1 MIERTTAPAARIP
14 CVAFFRSAVSGFGML
29 VLLAGCAQ
37 PTPPARPAPPPP
49 KPVPIAPPAKPAPAT
64 TPAPTVSDENVSN
77 LGANDPQSVERRA
90 AAQAKA
96 IEELLASRGAPPAE
110 NGPAVADAV
119 PPPPVP
125 TPAPSGP
132 APSGVEPLKPLPPIQ
147 PSPAPA
153 AEPPPEDPT
162 KTASNTALSVGTDQP
177 PVRPTQVAP
186 PKQSDGFA
194 QMVEDKARQNPRDVV
209 AQLDQQLLALV
220 RGQSVPTPETLTGLA
235 ADDRELLTTLLDGV
249 SNFRATVAT
258 DPNMLMTRKIQP
270 LVAMAD
276 RLKSQADLSLGK
288 AMLCTNVKT
297 FGLYTPIDP
306 PRFTAMTPVEVI
318 SYVEV
323 SNFVSKPDDQN
334 QFTTRLHQDLVLYS
348 ESGLAVKT
356 LDNSN
361 VNETSRSQ
369 RHDYFLAKKFW
380 LPPGLGVG
388 RYVIK
393 VTVVDQ
399 NAAHV
404 AETTIPISVIA
415 K

>member
-1 MIERTTAPAARIP
+1 MIAHTTSGAALI
-14 CVAFFRSAVSGFGML
+14 RSAAGGFGML

-37 PTPPARPAPPPP
+37 PTPPARPAPPSQ
-49 KPVPIAPPAKPAPAT
+49 PVPIAPPPAKPAPAPT
-64 TPAPTVSDENVSN
+64 TTAPAAPEQNTAGLS
-77 LGANDPQSVERRA
+77 ANDPQSVERRA

-96 IEELLASRGAPPAE
+96 IEELLAARSEPPAD
-110 NGPAVADAV
+110 NAVADSTPGITEAL
-119 PPPPVP
+119 PP
-125 TPAPSGP
+125 TPP
-132 APSGVEPLKPLPPIQ
+132 ALPPTRLKPLPPI
-147 PSPAPA
+147 PSPAATPSV
-153 AEPPPEDPT
+153 EPPPEDPT
-162 KTASNTALSVGTDQP
+162 KTASNTALSVGADQTP
-177 PVRPTQVAP
+177 ARPVQVAP
-186 PKQSDGFA
+186 QRQPEGFA
-194 QMVEDKARQNPRDVV
+194 QQIEDRARQNPRDVV
-209 AQLDQQLLALV
+209 AQLDGQLLGLI

-235 ADDRELLTTLLDGV
+235 ADDRELLTTLLDGI
-249 SNFRATVAT
+249 SNFRAAVAT

-276 RLKSQADLSLGK
+276 RLKSQADLTLGK

-404 AETTIPISVIA
+404 AETTIPISIVA